1 MYMDNLYLG
10 ISCMT
15 LHDFKED
22 DLSECECDE
31 LEGNLCHCERHY
43 MIGELLFNGGPRV
56 VFKDILN
63 LTCIVG
69 SYSIV
74 CICCTHDFHG

>member
-1 MYMDNLYLG
+1 MKNKVAKIMWEDGERYCDV
-10 ISCMT
+10 
-15 LHDFKED
+15 ED

-31 LEGNLCHCERHY
+31 LEGNLCHCGRHY

-56 VFKDILN
+56 VFKAILN